1 MIRFNFPYRLCK
13 RAAMTTINQVLA
25 STPFRKTSTPLS
37 SQSESPWIPET
48 PLSSSENSSAID
60 TYNAAINQIAL
71 LTPGVSREPLP
82 FQLKTPWDEARDAD
96 KKKII
101 EKVSED
107 CLLVC
112 KAIAPESGNKLFES
126 LEFLKEE
133 RIDCPARDDLV
144 MLMTTYKNAT
154 SKNLKKQI
162 LSLYAF
168 R

>member
-1 MIRFNFPYRLCK
+1 MCFNVPYRSCK

-25 STPFRKTSTPLS
+25 SSSYRETSTPLR
-37 SQSESPWIPET
+37 SQGESPWIPET
-48 PLSSSENSSAID
+48 PLSTSENSNAVD
-60 TYNAAINQIAL
+60 TYNAAINEIAL

-82 FQLKTPWDEARDAD
+82 FQLKTPWEEAREAD

-101 EKVSED
+101 EKASQD
-107 CLLVC
+107 CLIVC
-112 KAIAPESGNKLFES
+112 EAIAPKSGEKLFQS
-126 LEFLKEE
+126 LEFSQEE
-133 RIDCPARDDLV
+133 RIDRPARDDLV
-144 MLMTTYKNAT
+144 ILMTAYKNAT